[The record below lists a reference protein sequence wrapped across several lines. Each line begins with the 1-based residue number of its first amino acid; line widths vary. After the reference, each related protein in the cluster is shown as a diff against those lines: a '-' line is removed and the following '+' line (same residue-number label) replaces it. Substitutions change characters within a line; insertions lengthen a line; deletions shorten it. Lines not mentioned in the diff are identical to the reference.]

1 MFNILHES
9 MLFQNS
15 SSSSSSNDNTDK
27 GTEKAPEIPT
37 ATSPSLEGPINQ
49 EHAPPSSI
57 SPDLIFQPH
66 VPEPVENSNAV
77 DLEHRRE
84 LEIEPTLP
92 REESE
97 DENTNRFT
105 PDVSWFY
112 LLDINFERFTESA
125 DHQC

>member
-77 DLEHRRE
+77 DLEHGRE
-84 LEIEPTLP
+84 FEMEPTLP
-92 REESE
+92 HEESE
-97 DENTNRFT
+97 VETTNSVT
-105 PDVSWFY
+105 PEV
-112 LLDINFERFTESA
+112 N
-125 DHQC
+125 

>member
-1 MFNILHES
+1 MFSILHES

-15 SSSSSSNDNTDK
+15 SSSSSSNDDTDK

-37 ATSPSLEGPINQ
+37 ATLPPLEVPNNQ
-49 EHAPPSSI
+49 EHAPPPSI
-57 SPDLIFQPH
+57 SPDVSQPT
-66 VPEPVENSNAV
+66 ENSNAV

-84 LEIEPTLP
+84 LEIGPTLP

-112 LLDINFERFTESA
+112 LLDINFERFTEFA

>member
-66 VPEPVENSNAV
+66 VPENSNAV

-84 LEIEPTLP
+84 LEIGPTLP

-112 LLDINFERFTESA
+112 LLDINFERFTELA